1 MHVDELAA
9 FQVVH
14 PIYNYAEVRIRRA
27 NMNEVDIVRDII
39 QEAYKPI
46 LKQLSRPPAAL
57 QEGMDKIARHIQ
69 MGNIYLALVGDAVA
83 GTMRVELRGKL
94 GVISRVA
101 VLERFRGRR
110 IGTALMDYAEN
121 LLSRSN
127 AKSIELEVYGAID
140 QQIDFYKK
148 LGYEEKSR
156 HERAGE
162 EIVVMEKDFE
172 EEDVIVEDDY

>member
-1 MHVDELAA
+1 M
-9 FQVVH
+9 VH
-14 PIYNYAEVRIRRA
+14 PIYNYAEVRVRRA
-27 NMNEVDIVRDII
+27 GMNEVDVVRDII

-46 LKQLSRPPAAL
+46 MKQLCRPPAAL

-69 MGNIYLALVGDAVA
+69 MGNIYVALIGDTIA
-83 GTMRVELRGKL
+83 GTMRAELRGRL

-101 VLERFRGRR
+101 VRERFRGRR
-110 IGTALMDYAEN
+110 IGTALMDYAES
-121 LLSRSN
+121 LLSSNN

-140 QQIDFYKK
+140 PQIDFYKK

-162 EIVVMEKDFE
+162 EIVVMEKDLEDE
-172 EEDVIVEDDY
+172 EAIVEDDY

>member
-1 MHVDELAA
+1 M
-9 FQVVH
+9 VH
-14 PIYNYAEVRIRRA
+14 RIYNYAEVRIRRA
-27 NMNEVDIVRDII
+27 GMKEVDIVRDII

-46 LKQLSRPPAAL
+46 MKQLSRPPAAL

-69 MGNIYLALVGDAVA
+69 MGNIYVALVGDTIA

-148 LGYEEKSR
+148 LGYEEVSR
-156 HERAGE
+156 HERVGE
-162 EIVVMEKDFE
+162 EIVVMKKDFE
-172 EEDVIVEDDY
+172 DEGQLPEDDY